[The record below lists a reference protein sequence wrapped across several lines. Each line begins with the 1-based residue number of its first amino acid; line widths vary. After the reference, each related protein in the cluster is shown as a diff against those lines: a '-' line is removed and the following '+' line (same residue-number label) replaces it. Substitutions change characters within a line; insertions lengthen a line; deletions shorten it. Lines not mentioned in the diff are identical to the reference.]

1 MRFCRD
7 CNNMLYAKENPAEK
21 VLEFVCKNCNY
32 AERVEENIETTNCVY
47 KNEIKLGQF
56 SVKIDPS
63 IINDPTYSR
72 TKNVS
77 CSDCGNNEAIFFQN
91 PNLNDSSMKLVF
103 VCCGKSNG
111 AYCGKWWY
119 NK

>member
-7 CNNMLYAKENPAEK
+7 CNNMLYAKENPNEK
-21 VLEFVCKNCNY
+21 VLEFTCKNCQY
-32 AERVEENIETTNCVY
+32 SEKVEENSEGTNCVY
-47 KNEIKLGQF
+47 KNEIKLGQT
-56 SVKIDPS
+56 SIKIDPS

-72 TKNVS
+72 TQNVK
-77 CSDCGNNEAIFFQN
+77 CTECGNKEAIFFQN

-103 VCCGKSNG
+103 VCCGKNNG
-111 AYCGKWWY
+111 VYCGHWWF